1 MTRKINFQSVVP
13 PSAAEAA
20 ITESAWERRGF
31 LARLVRIDE
40 VVSPAQ
46 EREAR
51 ALSARP
57 L

>member
-13 PSAAEAA
+13 PTAAEAA
-20 ITESAWERRGF
+20 ITDAAWERRGF
-31 LARLVRIDE
+31 LGRLVRIDE
-40 VVSPAQ
+40 VVSPPQ
-46 EREAR
+46 ERHTR